1 MTNIRRILL
10 PSLTI
15 LALACS
21 AQRPQIASM
30 PPDVRADWDRCEAAV
45 TRWCADHSHG
55 SPTEE
60 RDCVQTESQNFARQA
75 DEAARR
81 AYLGA
86 HGCTP

>member
-1 MTNIRRILL
+1 MTDIRRILL
-10 PSLTI
+10 PSLAL

-21 AQRPQIASM
+21 AQRPQIATM
-30 PPDVRADWDRCEAAV
+30 PPDVRASWDRCEPAV

-60 RDCVQTESQNFARQA
+60 RDCVQNESQNYARQA
-75 DEAARR
+75 DDAGRQ
-81 AYLGA
+81 AYLSA